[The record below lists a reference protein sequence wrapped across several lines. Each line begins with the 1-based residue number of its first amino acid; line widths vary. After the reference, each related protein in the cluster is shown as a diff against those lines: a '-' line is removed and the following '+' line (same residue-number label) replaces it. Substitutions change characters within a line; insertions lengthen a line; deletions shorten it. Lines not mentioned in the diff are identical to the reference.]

1 MHVCILPHTRR
12 HLAVARNTHRHLPV
26 ACNIELAVSLS
37 RHALQAGVIAVRRC
51 SNYSLPE
58 SLLAV
63 WIPCQFH
70 NHLLR
75 AERPPELT
83 GRAPSLHG
91 SQR

>member
-51 SNYSLPE
+51 SNYNLPE
-58 SLLAV
+58 YLLAV
-63 WIPCQFH
+63 WIP
-70 NHLLR
+70 L
-75 AERPPELT
+75 
-83 GRAPSLHG
+83 S
-91 SQR
+91 